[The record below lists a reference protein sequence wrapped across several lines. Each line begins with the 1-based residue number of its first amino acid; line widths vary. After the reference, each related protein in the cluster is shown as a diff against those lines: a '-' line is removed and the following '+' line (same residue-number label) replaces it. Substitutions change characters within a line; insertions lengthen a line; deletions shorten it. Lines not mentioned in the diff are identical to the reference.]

1 MYKLTTP
8 LIAIE
13 VDKDL
18 TDADDVELTISDTR
32 NRFLYFHKP
41 DLTITPSIVS
51 VTLTQE
57 QTNQLCPGSIFMQ
70 LRYLKNGLVP
80 EPSNLIITH
89 LKSILSQE
97 VLHELQQTFQ
107 P

>member
-1 MYKLTTP
+1 VYKLTTP

-18 TDADDVELTISDTR
+18 TDSDNVELTISDTQ
-32 NRFLYFHKP
+32 NHVLYFHKE
-41 DLTITPSIVS
+41 DLEITPSLIS

-57 QTNQLCPGSIFMQ
+57 QTNTLRPGNILLQ
-70 LRYLKNGLVP
+70 LRYIKDGLVP
-80 EPSNLIITH
+80 EPSNTMTTT

-97 VLHELQQTFQ
+97 VLS
-107 P
+107 

>member
-18 TDADDVELTISDTR
+18 TDADDVELTISD
-32 NRFLYFHKP
+32 NQNHVLYFHKTN
-41 DLTITPSIVS
+41 LEITASLVT

-57 QTNQLCPGSIFMQ
+57 QTNTLRSGNISLQ
-70 LRYLKNGLVP
+70 LRYIKDGLVP
-80 EPSNLIITH
+80 EPSNIMTTP

-97 VLHELQQTFQ
+97 VLQ
-107 P
+107 

>member
-18 TDADDVELTISDTR
+18 TAADDVELTISDNH
-32 NRFLYFHKP
+32 NRVLYFHKTN
-41 DLTITPSIVS
+41 LEITASLVT

-57 QTNQLCPGSIFMQ
+57 QTNTLWFGNISLQ
-70 LRYLKNGLVP
+70 LRYIKDGLVP
-80 EPSNLIITH
+80 EPSNIMTTT

-97 VLHELQQTFQ
+97 VLQ
-107 P
+107 

>member
-32 NRFLYFHKP
+32 NHFLYFHKE
-41 DLTITPSIVS
+41 DLEITPSLIS

-57 QTNQLCPGSIFMQ
+57 QTNQLWSGSIFMQ

-80 EPSNLIITH
+80 EPSNLIETM

-97 VLHELQQTFQ
+97 VLS
-107 P
+107 

>member
-18 TDADDVELTISDTR
+18 TDADDVELTISDTQ
-32 NRFLYFHKP
+32 NHVLYFHKTN
-41 DLTITPSIVS
+41 LEITASLVT

-57 QTNQLCPGSIFMQ
+57 QTNALWSGDISLQ
-70 LRYLKNGLVP
+70 LRYIKDGLVP
-80 EPSNLIITH
+80 EPSNIMTTT
-89 LKSILSQE
+89 LKPILSQE
-97 VLHELQQTFQ
+97 VLS
-107 P
+107 

>member
-8 LIAIE
+8 LIGIE

-18 TDADDVELTISDTR
+18 TDADDVELTISDTM
-32 NRFLYFHKP
+32 NHFLHFHKP
-41 DLTITPSIVS
+41 DLAITPSIVS

-57 QTNQLCPGSIFMQ
+57 QTNQLWPGSIFMQ

-80 EPSNLIITH
+80 EPSNIMTTT

-97 VLHELQQTFQ
+97 VLS
-107 P
+107 

>member
-18 TDADDVELTISDTR
+18 TDADDVELTISDMQ
-32 NRFLYFHKP
+32 NHFLYFHKEN
-41 DLTITPSIVS
+41 LEITPSLIS

-57 QTNQLCPGSIFMQ
+57 QTNQLWSGSIFMQ

-80 EPSNLIITH
+80 EPSNIMTTT

-97 VLHELQQTFQ
+97 VL

>member
-18 TDADDVELTISDTR
+18 TDSDDVELTISDTQ
-32 NRFLYFHKP
+32 NHILYFHKE
-41 DLTITPSIVS
+41 DLEITPSLIS

-57 QTNQLCPGSIFMQ
+57 QTNTLSSGNISLQ
-70 LRYLKNGLVP
+70 LRCIKDGLVP
-80 EPSNLIITH
+80 EPSNIMTTT
-89 LKSILSQE
+89 LKTILSRE
-97 VLHELQQTFQ
+97 VLS
-107 P
+107 

>member
-18 TDADDVELTISDTR
+18 TDADDVELTISDTM
-32 NRFLYFHKP
+32 NHFLYFHKTN
-41 DLTITPSIVS
+41 LEITASLVT

-57 QTNQLCPGSIFMQ
+57 QTNTLWSGNIFLQ
-70 LRYLKNGLVP
+70 LRYIKDGLVP
-80 EPSNLIITH
+80 EPSNIMTTTLN
-89 LKSILSQE
+89 SILSQE
-97 VLHELQQTFQ
+97 VLS
-107 P
+107 

>member
-1 MYKLTTP
+1 VYKLTTP

-18 TDADDVELTISDTR
+18 TDSDNVELTISDTQ
-32 NRFLYFHKP
+32 NHVLYFHKE
-41 DLTITPSIVS
+41 DLEITPSLIS

-57 QTNQLCPGSIFMQ
+57 QTNTLRPGKILLQ
-70 LRYLKNGLVP
+70 LRYIKDGLIP
-80 EPSNLIITH
+80 EPSNTMTTT

-97 VLHELQQTFQ
+97 VLS
-107 P
+107 

>member
-18 TDADDVELTISDTR
+18 TDADDVELTISDTM
-32 NRFLYFHKP
+32 NHFLYFHKP
-41 DLTITPSIVS
+41 DLEITASLVT

-57 QTNQLCPGSIFMQ
+57 QTNTLRSGNISLQ
-70 LRYLKNGLVP
+70 LRYIKDGLVP
-80 EPSNLIITH
+80 EPSNIMATT

-97 VLHELQQTFQ
+97 VLS
-107 P
+107 

>member
-18 TDADDVELTISDTR
+18 TDSDDVELTISDTQ
-32 NRFLYFHKP
+32 NHVLYFHKE
-41 DLTITPSIVS
+41 DLEITPSLIS

-57 QTNQLCPGSIFMQ
+57 QTNTLWSGNISLQ
-70 LRYLKNGLVP
+70 LRYIKDGLVP
-80 EPSNLIITH
+80 EPSNIMTTT
-89 LKSILSQE
+89 LKSILSRE
-97 VLHELQQTFQ
+97 VLS
-107 P
+107 

>member
-18 TDADDVELTISDTR
+18 TDSDDVELTISDTQ
-32 NRFLYFHKP
+32 NHFLYFHKTE
-41 DLTITPSIVS
+41 LEITASLVT

-57 QTNQLCPGSIFMQ
+57 QTNTLWSGNISLQ
-70 LRYLKNGLVP
+70 LRYIKNGLVP
-80 EPSNLIITH
+80 EPSNIMITT

-97 VLHELQQTFQ
+97 VWS
-107 P
+107 

>member
-8 LIAIE
+8 HIAIE

-18 TDADDVELTISDTR
+18 TDADDVELTISDTV
-32 NRFLYFHKP
+32 NHFLYFHKP

-57 QTNQLCPGSIFMQ
+57 QTNQLWSGIIFMQ

-80 EPSNLIITH
+80 EPSNLIETT
-89 LKSILSQE
+89 LKSVLSQE
-97 VLHELQQTFQ
+97 VLS
-107 P
+107 

>member
-18 TDADDVELTISDTR
+18 TDSDDVELTISDTQ
-32 NRFLYFHKP
+32 NHFLYFHKTE
-41 DLTITPSIVS
+41 LEITASLVT

-57 QTNQLCPGSIFMQ
+57 QTNTLWSGNISLQ
-70 LRYLKNGLVP
+70 LRYIKNGLVP
-80 EPSNLIITH
+80 EPSNIMITT

-97 VLHELQQTFQ
+97 VLS
-107 P
+107 

>member
-8 LIAIE
+8 LVAIE

-18 TDADDVELTISDTR
+18 TDADDVELTISDAQ
-32 NRFLYFHKP
+32 NHFLYFHKT
-41 DLTITPSIVS
+41 DLEITASLVT

-57 QTNQLCPGSIFMQ
+57 QTNTLRSGNISLQ
-70 LRYLKNGLVP
+70 LRYIKDGLVP
-80 EPSNLIITH
+80 EPSNIMTTT

-97 VLHELQQTFQ
+97 VLS
-107 P
+107 